1 MSIIQI
7 AHFEV
12 NTKRVLG
19 EGGFGKVYRA
29 KDTSEDPPMEC
40 AAKQMRLTADAKA
53 ALEREVELM
62 RTVGDHPS
70 IINFRHY
77 EQAGDHSWIFM
88 EMATGGE
95 LFDRLL
101 DSGTLTERE
110 SAQALFRPRSP
121 TLLPILLLFPGQT
134 APYFKG
140 MVDGL
145 LHCHQRGVVHRRAT
159 LEWGEHNRPW
169 AHTMAPVPWQA
180 GTSSWRT

>member
-77 EQAGDHSWIFM
+77 EQAGDHAWIFM

-95 LFDRLL
+95 LFDRLI
-101 DSGTLTERE
+101 DSGNLTERE
-110 SAQALFRPRSP
+110 AACP
-121 TLLPILLLFPGQT
+121 
-134 APYFKG
+134 
-140 MVDGL
+140 
-145 LHCHQRGVVHRRAT
+145 AT
-159 LEWGEHNRPW
+159 LSRP
-169 AHTMAPVPWQA
+169 HLRAPL
-180 GTSSWRT
+180 GTHVVTPERQVRWRRTSRA